1 MNKLLK
7 NYFDLVD
14 FLADFLGP
22 DSEVVL
28 HDVTDLEN
36 SIVAIRNNH
45 ISGRN
50 LGAPATDLVLKILK
64 DEKLSEHRYLSN
76 YEVKSPSGRTL
87 KSATYP
93 IKDENG
99 KIIGMLCINSDI
111 EALKAMQA
119 YLEKMVSIGPAE
131 NDDPISETLSQNTK
145 ELTLMSIKKVISS
158 YNIPPERMSQE
169 EKIAIIEQL
178 SDRGV
183 FLIKGAVSKAASAL
197 KVSDASVYRYLSKLK
212 KT

>member
-1 MNKLLK
+1 MDKLLR

-36 SIVAIRNNH
+36 SVVAIRNNH

-76 YEVKSPSGRTL
+76 YEVKSPSGKTL

-93 IKDENG
+93 IKDDSG

-111 EALKAMQA
+111 EAVKTMQA
-119 YLEKMVSIGPAE
+119 YLEKMVGISSSE

-145 ELTLMSIKKVISS
+145 DLT
-158 YNIPPERMSQE
+158 
-169 EKIAIIEQL
+169 
-178 SDRGV
+178 
-183 FLIKGAVSKAASAL
+183 
-197 KVSDASVYRYLSKLK
+197 
-212 KT
+212 